1 MIHLSR
7 EETFLL
13 LTCRPRLDD
22 AGDERL
28 ASLVRKEIDWAY
40 VLWRAETYQTIPLCR
55 FHLERLGL
63 WRTVPDWV
71 AAYMAGWSKLSEL
84 RTVVQFRMLAQ
95 ILNTFQNN
103 GIEHYIFKGALM
115 AATVFPDPFL
125 RPMQDL
131 DIMVRPKD
139 VWRVQKALY
148 GLGFKHGV
156 FDPANGHFTH
166 MFRRIT
172 KNTLE
177 HKYALHSVTKVEA
190 LQPGFD
196 ARLMPREWR
205 QRQIKSF
212 VQGDGTVLMPVF
224 VDIHFGLANGI
235 EEEDVWRGAGPD
247 TVLGQS
253 IWCQGPTTALWFSAA
268 RAYFEAFQ
276 HGTVKPYMLGDIDAL
291 VRRHQDAI
299 DWAELLLLARKYG
312 FASALFYVFE
322 QQRRLYATPV
332 PEHVIALLMP
342 NQKGIP
348 DPGDYGDLIPKLLS
362 RVVVNDFALA

>member
-28 ASLVRKEIDWAY
+28 VRLTRQDMDWAY

-55 FHLERLGL
+55 FHLDRLGA
-63 WRTVPDWV
+63 WRNIPDWV
-71 AAYMAGWSKLSEL
+71 PGYMAGWSKLSEL
-84 RTVVQFRMLAQ
+84 RSIVQFRLLAQ
-95 ILNTFQNN
+95 ILNTFQTA
-103 GIEHYIFKGALM
+103 GIDYYIFKGALV
-115 AATVFPDPFL
+115 AATLFPDPVS

-139 VWRVQKALY
+139 LWRVQKALY

-156 FDPANGHFTH
+156 FDPANGTFTH

-172 KNTLE
+172 KNTLA
-177 HKYALHSVTKVEA
+177 HKYALHSVTKVETVR
-190 LQPGFD
+190 PDFD
-196 ARLMPREWR
+196 ASLLPRAWR

-212 VQGDGTVLMPVF
+212 VQGDGTVSMPVF
-224 VDIHFGLANGI
+224 VDIHFGLADGV
-235 EEEDVWRGAGPD
+235 EEEDVWRGAGPE
-247 TVLGQS
+247 TVLGQAVR
-253 IWCQGPTTALWFSAA
+253 CQGPTTALWFSAA

-291 VRRHQDAI
+291 VRHHQEAI
-299 DWAELLLLARKYG
+299 DWAELLLVARKYG

-322 QQRRLYATPV
+322 QQRRLFETPV
-332 PEHVIALLMP
+332 PDHVIALLMP
-342 NQKGIP
+342 NQKSIP